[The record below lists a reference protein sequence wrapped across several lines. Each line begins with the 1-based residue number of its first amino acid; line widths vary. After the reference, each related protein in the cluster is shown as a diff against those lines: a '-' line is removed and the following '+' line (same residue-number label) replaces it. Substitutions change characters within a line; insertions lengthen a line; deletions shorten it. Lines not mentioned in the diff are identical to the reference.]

1 VPSGPH
7 SEGSNPAL
15 TPAIPGRLLGTFP
28 HPPTDPGSQ
37 EKGQDKARQTGDEE
51 ARPALRYG
59 CNGDREGVSTHP
71 PLGKRP
77 SP

>member
-1 VPSGPH
+1 MLSAPMPKGSDPSRLRQFQV
-7 SEGSNPAL
+7 GSGNL
-15 TPAIPGRLLGTFP
+15 P